1 MPHDELVTQQKKL
14 AAWRETEIGALFEKY
29 DAALGHAW
37 VTDTISPNLAKMRTE
52 WGKADAAKKEFLNK
66 VCELANIEN
75 PYA

>member
-1 MPHDELVTQQKKL
+1 MNRAEIVAHRKRID
-14 AAWRETEIGALFEKY
+14 AWRKTEIGALFEKY

-37 VTDTISPNLAKMRTE
+37 VTDTTSQNTAKMKAK
-52 WGKADAAKKEFLNK
+52 WGKADAAKAAFLNK